1 MVTAVGARRP
11 SAQAVRPVAAVG
23 AAVAVALA
31 AVAVRPA
38 PGVALGVL
46 VGLGALAVVALAARV
61 PVAGTC
67 LYVGTLPFLA
77 GIGRDT
83 LVPLLRPHEALLV
96 LVVLGGVAGW
106 WWRWVRYATPL
117 RPVRHPVDGPLLAF
131 VVLATVW
138 PVASLMLRGGTP
150 SAADLAEALPVAKL
164 AVLYVLVRATV
175 RTDGQVLRIVRLVV
189 WPAVVVAVVAVLQ
202 TLQVGPVLT
211 VLQLLWASQDSPA
224 DLQERGTTTLGSP
237 LATGDVLVV
246 AAVVLVSCAARG
258 LLGRREAVIAGVP
271 IAAGILAT
279 GQVSTWLSAC
289 VAAAFLLVALPD
301 LRRRALRSL
310 LPVLLIALAAGAPA
324 LAGRF
329 RETSGL
335 GIPVSWLTRW
345 DNLTHFYLP
354 ALGDFGFLLGVRP
367 ASVLPAPETWRDV
380 VYLES
385 GYLELLWVGGLP
397 LLLGFAWLTVAV
409 LRTARA
415 AAARTGPRAAVGAA
429 LRVCW
434 WTIVVVSVLDAH
446 LTLRGGGDLLFVL
459 LALAVGVTATPSHP
473 VRRGGGPP
481 TAPTPAPA
489 RRDPAPA
496 GTPAIGA
503 ARRTTDVVV
512 ALLGLAL
519 LGLPMLVL
527 GAAVRASSPGPA
539 LLRQRRVGLHR
550 QTFVLFKFRTMRIGD
565 DSDEALRA
573 LIAAELQGEDTLV
586 EGSTKLYADTRVT
599 RLGAWLRRTSL
610 DELPQLLNVLRGEM
624 TLVGPR
630 PCLEWE
636 APMFPSEYAARFSVL
651 PGLTGLWQVSGRS
664 GTGTLDMLRLDL
676 DYVRGRGLRQDLAI
690 VLRTLPVLL
699 RGDGAR

>member
-1 MVTAVGARRP
+1 VL
-11 SAQAVRPVAAVG
+11 SA
-23 AAVAVALA
+23 
-31 AVAVRPA
+31 
-38 PGVALGVL
+38 
-46 VGLGALAVVALAARV
+46 
-61 PVAGTC
+61 
-67 LYVGTLPFLA
+67 
-77 GIGRDT
+77 
-83 LVPLLRPHEALLV
+83 
-96 LVVLGGVAGW
+96 
-106 WWRWVRYATPL
+106 
-117 RPVRHPVDGPLLAF
+117 
-131 VVLATVW
+131 
-138 PVASLMLRGGTP
+138 
-150 SAADLAEALPVAKL
+150 
-164 AVLYVLVRATV
+164 
-175 RTDGQVLRIVRLVV
+175 
-189 WPAVVVAVVAVLQ
+189 
-202 TLQVGPVLT
+202 
-211 VLQLLWASQDSPA
+211 LQLFWASQDSPA

-237 LATGDVLVV
+237 LATGDVLIV
-246 AAVVLVSCAARG
+246 AAVVLVCCALRG
-258 LLGRREAVIAGVP
+258 FLGRREAVIAGVP
-271 IAAGILAT
+271 LAAGILAT

-289 VAAAFLLVALPD
+289 VATVFLLIAVPD
-301 LRRRALRSL
+301 LRRRALRY
-310 LPVLLIALAAGAPA
+310 LPPILLIALAAGAPA

-459 LALAVGVTATPSHP
+459 LALAVGVAATPSHP
-473 VRRGGGPP
+473 VRRGDTP
-481 TAPTPAPA
+481 TAPAPAPA
-489 RRDPAPA
+489 GRDPAPA
-496 GTPAIGA
+496 RTPAVGW
-503 ARRTTDVVV
+503 ARRTTDVTV
-512 ALLGLAL
+512 ALLGLAV
-519 LGLPMLVL
+519 LGLPMLL
-527 GAAVRASSPGPA
+527 IGAAVRASSPGPA

-573 LIAAELQGEDTLV
+573 LIAAELRGEDTLV
-586 EGSTKLYADTRVT
+586 AGSTKLYADTRVT

-636 APMFPSEYAARFSVL
+636 APLFPSEFAARFSVL

-664 GTGTLDMLRLDL
+664 STGTLDMLRLDL

-690 VLRTLPVLL
+690 VLRTLPVLF